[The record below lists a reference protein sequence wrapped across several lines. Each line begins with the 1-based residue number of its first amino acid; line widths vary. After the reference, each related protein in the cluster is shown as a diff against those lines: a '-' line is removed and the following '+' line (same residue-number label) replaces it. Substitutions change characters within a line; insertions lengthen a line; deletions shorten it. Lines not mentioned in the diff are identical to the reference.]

1 MADEDETD
9 DDFERRIRLLA
20 ARRAQEI
27 VLREG
32 AALALSARDLDEHA
46 LAADSQ
52 LLAIAIAQAI
62 VDAYAGYRGGDEYE
76 SGGEMY
82 WTAISAIAAVLG
94 LPLAFYLGT

>member
-32 AALALSARDLDEHA
+32 AALALSARDLDEDA

-62 VDAYAGYRGGDEYE
+62 VDAYAGNLGGDEDE
-76 SGGEMY
+76 
-82 WTAISAIAAVLG
+82 
-94 LPLAFYLGT
+94 